1 MDSQELQKALRV
13 LNEAAH
19 AAEKAARKSRH
30 GSHHELR
37 QIMWR
42 TDTLVDGVVQ

>member
-19 AAEKAARKSRH
+19 AAEKVARDTDARNH
-30 GSHHELR
+30 DELLV
-37 QIMWR
+37 IMWR
-42 TDTLVDGVVQ
+42 TDTLVDEMTQ